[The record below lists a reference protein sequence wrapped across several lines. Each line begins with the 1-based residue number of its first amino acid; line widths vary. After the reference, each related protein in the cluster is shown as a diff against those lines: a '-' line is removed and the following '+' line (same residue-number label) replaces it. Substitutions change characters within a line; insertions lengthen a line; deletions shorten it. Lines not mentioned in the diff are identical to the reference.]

1 MGGRDSG
8 WRANVALGEVVV
20 DSRRSQEEVIGTAT
34 APQECTCSQLAAG
47 RTIVIIKEIY
57 TIIWHVGALLHVYL
71 GAAYIWEGLYLV
83 TDFLVYQKIDYIYKY
98 LIIYARLVS
107 L

>member
-1 MGGRDSG
+1 MGTLLGIEIKRTNYIWVGGRDSG

-57 TIIWHVGALLHVYL
+57 TIIWHVGPTLWAHSFM
-71 GAAYIWEGLYLV
+71 YISVQHTFGKV
-83 TDFLVYQKIDYIYKY
+83 FI
-98 LIIYARLVS
+98 
-107 L
+107 

>member
-8 WRANVALGEVVV
+8 WRAKVALGEVVV

-47 RTIVIIKEIY
+47 RTIVIIEIF

-71 GAAYIWEGLYLV
+71 GAAYICEGLYIV